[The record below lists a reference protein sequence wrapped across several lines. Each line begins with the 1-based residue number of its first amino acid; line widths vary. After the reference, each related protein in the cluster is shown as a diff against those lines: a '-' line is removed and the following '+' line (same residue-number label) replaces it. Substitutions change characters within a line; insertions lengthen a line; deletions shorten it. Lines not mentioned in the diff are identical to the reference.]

1 MIGRSRSLRLRQ
13 RSHGESGAVATELVL
28 LTPLLILMLLFVV
41 ALGRLAGARLDVDG
55 AAAQAARAASIARD
69 PATASAMAQQ
79 IATAALGS
87 DGVTCANLS
96 VSTDTSQFEP
106 GGSVAVTVTCTVG
119 LSDLTGLRLP
129 ASESVSSTA
138 SSVIDTYRA
147 ISSGFSNTEGSFGSN
162 PSDGGEA

>member
-1 MIGRSRSLRLRQ
+1 MTGRRRSLRLRQ
-13 RSHGESGAVATELVL
+13 RGDGESGAVATELVL
-28 LTPLLILMLLFVV
+28 LTPLLIVMLLFVV

-79 IATAALGS
+79 TATAALGS

-96 VSTDTSQFEP
+96 VNTDTSQFEP
-106 GGSVAVTVTCTVG
+106 GGLVAVTVTCTVG

-129 ASESVSSTA
+129 ASESVTSTA
-138 SSVIDTYRA
+138 SSVIDSYRA
-147 ISSGFSNTEGSFGSN
+147 GT
-162 PSDGGEA
+162 

>member
-1 MIGRSRSLRLRQ
+1 M
-13 RSHGESGAVATELVL
+13 L

-69 PATASAMAQQ
+69 PSTATAMAQQ
-79 IATAALGS
+79 TATAALGS
-87 DGVTCANLS
+87 DGVTCGHLT
-96 VSTDTSQFEP
+96 VSTDTAQFVP

-129 ASESVSSTA
+129 ASESIARPPPRSSTPTGQPHDRHA
-138 SSVIDTYRA
+138 QPGA
-147 ISSGFSNTEGSFGSN
+147 I
-162 PSDGGEA
+162 PAR